1 MAGHSKWANI
11 KHRKARQDAVRG
23 KIFTKI
29 IREIV
34 SAAKQ
39 GDPDPDKNP
48 RLRAVI
54 EKALSVN
61 MTRDTINRAV
71 DRGTGGGDNE
81 NMEEVSYEGYGV
93 GGVAVLVETMTDNLN
108 RTVSEVRHA
117 FTKNDGNLG
126 TSGSVAYLFTKRGEI
141 TFNDVSLEDE
151 VMLVAL
157 DAGAVDI
164 ENDGESLLVIT
175 EWESFGQV
183 QDALNAAGLISD
195 NAEVTMS
202 PSTTAEIDNI
212 DDAEKIM
219 KMIDMLE
226 DADDVQEVY
235 TNVNFSA
242 EVMAQLEA

>member
-23 KIFTKI
+23 KVFTKV

-48 RLRAVI
+48 RLRAAI
-54 EKALSVN
+54 EKGLSVN

-117 FTKNDGNLG
+117 FTKYDGNLG

-141 TFNDVSLEDE
+141 TFNDTSLEDE
-151 VMLVAL
+151 VMMAAL
-157 DAGAVDI
+157 DAGALDI
-164 ENDGESLLVIT
+164 ENNGESLMVIT

-183 QDALNAAGLISD
+183 KDALNAAGLVSD

-212 DDAEKIM
+212 EDAEKVM

-226 DADDVQEVY
+226 DIDDVQEVY
-235 TNVNFSA
+235 SNVSFSA
-242 EVMAQLEA
+242 DVMAQLEQ